1 MTPAPART
9 PFGRWAPV
17 ESPLAI
23 EYPVEVL
30 DEIRAVCR
38 QAVAGG
44 GPQPTGILFGTRK
57 EDTLRVLSW
66 RPCPPRPDEAARL
79 LGEFRADSDLLG
91 LEPLGWF
98 VLHARGDISLAAAD
112 LEVYDGCFGAPWQ
125 VALVLRP
132 GRQATVRAGF
142 FVRACDG
149 SLRTESS
156 YREFTLLT
164 PHGTETAPVPPE
176 SDPAPPPPHAPSRRT
191 LRWLWLAPGFLAI
204 ITAVVV
210 LRNRSHGELPSP
222 PPAFAFHIVE
232 GEGRLRLEW
241 DGKAAVLKGARAVL
255 AIDDGKDHSEVRLDQ
270 AALATGGMPV
280 VRHSPDLQVRM
291 TVYPARGAPLAES
304 ARLVTGDRA
313 APPAEVA
320 AVRSEL
326 DRLTRENKKL
336 RDDLTRE
343 SARAARAEN
352 LLRILQQRLQVGPAV
367 TNPNK

>member
-1 MTPAPART
+1 
-9 PFGRWAPV
+9 
-17 ESPLAI
+17 LAI
-23 EYPVEVL
+23 EYPAEVL

-57 EDTLRVLSW
+57 EETLRILSW

-142 FVRACDG
+142 FVRARDG

-164 PHGTETAPVPPE
+164 PHGPEAAPVPPE
-176 SDPAPPPPHAPSRRT
+176 SDPIPPPPPHVSSRRT
-191 LRWLWLAPGFLAI
+191 LPWLWLAPGLLAI
-204 ITAVVV
+204 VTAVVV
-210 LRNRSHGELPSP
+210 LRNRSHSELPSP
-222 PPAFAFHIVE
+222 PPTFTFHITE

-241 DGKAAVLKGARAVL
+241 DGKAPVLQGARAVL

-270 AALATGGMPV
+270 AALGIGGMPF
-280 VRHSPDLQVRM
+280 VRHSADLQVRM

-304 ARLVTGDRA
+304 ARLVTGTRA
-313 APPAEVA
+313 APPAEV
-320 AVRSEL
+320 VEL
-326 DRLTRENKKL
+326 RREVDRLTLENNKL
-336 RDDLTRE
+336 SDDLIRE

-352 LLRILQQRLQVGPAV
+352 LLRILQQRLQVESSPAA
-367 TNPNK
+367 KK

>member
-1 MTPAPART
+1 VNPAPART

-44 GPQPTGILFGTRK
+44 GPQPTGVLFGARK
-57 EDTLRVLSW
+57 QDTLRILSW
-66 RPCPPRPDEAARL
+66 RPCPARPDEAARL
-79 LGEFRADSDLLG
+79 LAEFRADADLLG

-112 LEVYDGCFGAPWQ
+112 LEVYNGCFALPWQ
-125 VALVLRP
+125 IALVLRP

-142 FVRACDG
+142 FIRARDG

-164 PHGTETAPVPPE
+164 PHAPEAVAAPQESEAAPLPE
-176 SDPAPPPPHAPSRRT
+176 PVPSRRT
-191 LRWLWLAPGFLAI
+191 FRWLWLAPGFLAV

-210 LRNRSHGELPSP
+210 LRSRSHTEVPSP
-222 PPAFAFHIVE
+222 PPAIAFHIVE
-232 GEGRLRLEW
+232 GDGRLRLEW
-241 DGKAAVLKGARAVL
+241 DGKAPVLAGARAVL
-255 AIDDGKDHSEVRLDQ
+255 AIDDGNNHSDVTLTQ
-270 AALATGGMPV
+270 AALRAGGMAY
-280 VRHSPDLQVRM
+280 VRHSPELQVRM
-291 TVYPARGAPLAES
+291 TVYPARGASFAES
-304 ARLVTGDRA
+304 AHLVTGALA
-313 APPAEVA
+313 APSAELIQL
-320 AVRSEL
+320 RREL
-326 DRLTRENKKL
+326 DRVTLENKTL

-343 SARAARAEN
+343 SARAARSEN
-352 LLRILQQRLQVGPAV
+352 LLRILQQRLKAEPPRD
-367 TNPNK
+367 PNK

>member
-1 MTPAPART
+1 VNPAPARI

-57 EDTLRVLSW
+57 EDTLRILSW
-66 RPCPPRPDEAARL
+66 RPCAPRPDEAARL

-112 LEVYDGCFGAPWQ
+112 LEVYDGCFGEPWQ

-142 FVRACDG
+142 FVRARDG

-156 YREFTLLT
+156 HREFTLLT
-164 PHGTETAPVPPE
+164 SHGPEAAPVHPE
-176 SDPAPPPPHAPSRRT
+176 SDPVPLPPPHASSRRT
-191 LRWLWLAPGFLAI
+191 LRWLWLAPGLLAI

-210 LRNRSHGELPSP
+210 LRNRFHSELPSP
-222 PPAFAFHIVE
+222 PPTFAFRIAE

-241 DGKAAVLKGARAVL
+241 DGKAPELQGARAVL

-270 AALATGGMPV
+270 AALGTGAMPF
-280 VRHSPDLQVRM
+280 VRHSTDLQVRM

-304 ARLVTGDRA
+304 ARLVTGARST
-313 APPAEVA
+313 PPPG
-320 AVRSEL
+320 VRSEL
-326 DRLTRENKKL
+326 DQLTLENKKL
-336 RDDLTRE
+336 RDDLARE

-352 LLRILQQRLQVGPAV
+352 LLRILQQRLQVESQPAE
-367 TNPNK
+367 KK

>member
-1 MTPAPART
+1 MNPAPTRT
-9 PFGRWAPV
+9 PFGRWAPS

-38 QAVAGG
+38 QAVAGD

-57 EDTLRVLSW
+57 EDTLRILTW

-112 LEVYDGCFGAPWQ
+112 LEVYDGCFGASWQ

-142 FVRACDG
+142 FVRARDG

-164 PHGTETAPVPPE
+164 PHGPEATPAPPE
-176 SDPAPPPPHAPSRRT
+176 SDPAPPPHASSRRT
-191 LRWLWLAPGFLAI
+191 LRWLWLAPGFLAV

-210 LRNRSHGELPSP
+210 LRSRSNSELPSP
-222 PPAFAFHIVE
+222 PPAFAFHITE

-241 DGKAAVLKGARAVL
+241 DAKAAVLQGARAVL
-255 AIDDGKDHSEVRLDQ
+255 AIDDGKDHSEIRLDR
-270 AALATGGMPV
+270 AALGTGGMPF

-304 ARLVTGDRA
+304 ARLITGTRS
-313 APPAEVA
+313 APSPDVAEL
-320 AVRSEL
+320 RREL
-326 DRLTRENKKL
+326 DRLTLENKKL
-336 RDDLTRE
+336 GDDLTRE

-352 LLRILQQRLQVGPAV
+352 LLRILQQRLQAEPAV
-367 TNPNK
+367 TNPHK

>member
-1 MTPAPART
+1 MNPAPART

-17 ESPLAI
+17 ESPLVI

-44 GPQPTGILFGTRK
+44 GPQPTGVLFGTRK
-57 EDTLRVLSW
+57 EDTLRILSW
-66 RPCPPRPDEAARL
+66 RPCPARPDEVARL
-79 LGEFRADSDLLG
+79 LAEFRTDSDLLG

-112 LEVYDGCFGAPWQ
+112 IEVYDGCFGAPWQ
-125 VALVLRP
+125 IALVLRP

-142 FVRACDG
+142 FVRARDG

-164 PHGTETAPVPPE
+164 PHGPAAVAAPPE
-176 SDPAPPPPHAPSRRT
+176 SDPATPARIPSRRPV
-191 LRWLWLAPGFLAI
+191 RWLWLAPGFLAVL
-204 ITAVVV
+204 TAVVV
-210 LRNRSHGELPSP
+210 LRSRSHGELPSP
-222 PPAFAFHIVE
+222 PAAFAFHIVE

-241 DGKAAVLKGARAVL
+241 DGKAPVLEGARAVL
-255 AIDDGKDHSEVRLDQ
+255 SIDDGKDHSEVRLDQ
-270 AALATGGMPV
+270 SALRTGGMPF

-291 TVYPARGAPLAES
+291 TVYPARGAALAES
-304 ARLVTGDRA
+304 ARLVNGALA
-313 APPAEVA
+313 APS
-320 AVRSEL
+320 SEQVELRRAL
-326 DRLTRENKKL
+326 DRLTLENKKL
-336 RDDLTRE
+336 RQDLSRE

-352 LLRILQQRLQVGPAV
+352 LLRILQQRLQVESPPGA
-367 TNPNK
+367 NK